1 MRRRNFIAA
10 ALASAFAS
18 SLSRRRDPPGDR
30 SRDGSRASHDTQIR
44 SRRELPRTRCAPTE
58 REPADPY
65 LAHIERRMAE
75 GCENAMALWR
85 EVRDQG
91 FAGSHR
97 QVHRFVAER
106 RTAPA
111 RRTAQVARTR
121 YDPSPLAEHAVAATL
136 AQAARVA
143 PGAARRGLAA
153 PRSRRRRPGQGG
165 WRSGT

>member
-58 REPADPY
+58 REPADPH
-65 LAHIERRMAE
+65 LAHIESRMAE
-75 GCENAMALWR
+75 GCENTMALWR

-91 FAGSHR
+91 FAGRHR

-111 RRTAQVARTR
+111 RRTARKWLGRDTTPHLGPSTLSLL
-121 YDPSPLAEHAVAATL
+121 PSPKQLAWLLVQH
-136 AQAARVA
+136 
-143 PGAARRGLAA
+143 PDLAA
-153 PRSRRRRPGQGG
+153 LVGEAKAA
-165 WRSGT
+165 